1 MPRYEHRIF
10 DGIEA
15 NIDQVDRGTNQASH
29 AEFVDIS
36 IQGNLT
42 VSGLGFERQNTTEL
56 TNAITDIF
64 QIDNTETIV
73 NISTL

>member
-15 NIDQVDRGTNQASH
+15 NIDQVDRGTNQ
-29 AEFVDIS
+29 EFVDIS